1 MPLPSPLPPDW
12 FARFRLKL
20 RHLQLL
26 ASLDETRN
34 LNRTAEALGVTQR
47 GGLEDIQRPG
57 LGGELSGTIALAL
70 VERLEDRPELA
81 SHRPEV

>member
-1 MPLPSPLPPDW
+1 MPLPSPAPLPPDW

-34 LNRTAEALGVTQR
+34 LNRTAEALGVT
-47 GGLEDIQRPG
+47 
-57 LGGELSGTIALAL
+57 
-70 VERLEDRPELA
+70 
-81 SHRPEV
+81 